1 MPVKYSDF
9 LEIARLSL
17 DEKHL
22 SEMELRAAIHQLYY
36 SAYHKGYEVA
46 NKLRIAPL
54 ENEAGSSHA
63 KLRDFYF
70 DLLGVNPRLNLTAQ
84 NKKNF
89 LKISYMLKTFHE
101 QRVVADYKID
111 EHVIIQNTVLFLK
124 QIESCLQLMKELEN
138 LSL

>member
-1 MPVKYSDF
+1 MPVTYSHF
-9 LEIARLSL
+9 LEIAKINLVK
-17 DEKHL
+17 ENL

-46 NKLRIAPL
+46 NKLRMAPL

-70 DLLGVNPRLNLTAQ
+70 DLLGVDPRLNLE
-84 NKKNF
+84 NESKKSF
-89 LKISYMLKTFHE
+89 VKISYMLKTFHD

-111 EHVIIQNTVLFLK
+111 EHVIVQNTVLFLK
-124 QIESCLQLMKELEN
+124 QIENCLKLMKELEG